1 MTYTMKAFVIQGLG
15 KVEFVDKPI
24 AELGPND
31 AIVKTTRAS
40 LRSQLPTQF

>member
-1 MTYTMKAFVIQGLG
+1 MKAFVIQGLG

-31 AIVKTTRAS
+31 AIVKTTRALVCTS
-40 LRSQLPTQF
+40 DVHTLA